1 MDGLQ
6 QIIGQREKT
15 KDYNNCSCMRI
26 KKITNVFCDDAN
38 VIILNLR

>member
-1 MDGLQ
+1 MVGLHK
-6 QIIGQREKT
+6 IIGQREKT

-26 KKITNVFCDDAN
+26 KKTTNVFRDCAN